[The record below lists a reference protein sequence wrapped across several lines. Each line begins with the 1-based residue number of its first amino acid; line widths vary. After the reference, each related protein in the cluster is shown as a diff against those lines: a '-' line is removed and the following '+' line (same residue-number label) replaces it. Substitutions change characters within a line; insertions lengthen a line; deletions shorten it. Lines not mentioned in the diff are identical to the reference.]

1 MRWSKEGWDL
11 RRRGRTRYRY
21 KYRLVAELDDKG
33 LLRITFY
40 HPFKSKSL
48 RTHKELAGAASRIV
62 MDVIPQEIL
71 EKGLVRDVEIVV
83 ERDEN
88 LDLIREVA

>member
-21 KYRLVAELDDKG
+21 KYRLVAELRDGGK
-33 LLRITFY
+33 LVIMFY

-62 MDVIPQEIL
+62 MDVLPQEAL
-71 EKGLVRDVEIVV
+71 EKIRDVEIIV
-83 ERDEN
+83 ERDKT
-88 LDLIREVA
+88 LDLVREVV